1 MPSTWHAAAPAV
13 VVNDLGGTMH
23 GNGSDT
29 AVADEAVA
37 DSRRGARVCDRRAI
51 SAMPDHAEVALPDPA
66 G

>member
-1 MPSTWHAAAPAV
+1 